1 MSFSVIDNPFYGL
14 SVKLFICLY
23 AFDDKLRT
31 FEGGIS
37 AASDNRFAGRAAD
50 MGVAVSCFCLIAVTI
65 C

>member
-14 SVKLFICLY
+14 SVQLFICLY
-23 AFDDKLRT
+23 AFDDKLRIS
-31 FEGGIS
+31 EGGIP
-37 AASDNRFAGRAAD
+37 AASDNRFADCATD